1 MINAQGNSKK
11 ILIVED
17 DGLAAFSLQRLLER
31 RGYIIV
37 AKVSS
42 SEKAVQ
48 AAVELQPDLVLMD
61 IMLSGKMDGVH
72 AAERIQA
79 LIDVPTIYLT
89 ALSDDATLRRA
100 GVTRPFGYLTKPVID
115 RDLFVAIEMALYSYR
130 LEKER
135 EQAAKEIQR
144 LNESLEQRVA
154 ERTAQLQ
161 AANQD
166 LQIEIAE
173 RIRAQWELQ
182 SSEERFRQLA
192 EHIDEVF
199 WIIASD
205 TAEVLYVSPAF
216 ERLWGHACGSLYQQP
231 RSFLNSIHPED
242 RARISASLDRVSR
255 GDYDEQFRIVRPD
268 GEIRWVRTRAFPV
281 YDEHGQVYRVAG
293 ISEDVTEDVQFHQLL
308 EQRVEQRTAELSAL
322 LGASYSLASTLDRAR
337 LMALILDYLKPV
349 VDYQGAIIFGLEGA
363 DLVTLAQRGLVPE
376 NQVLGQRFP
385 LASAPAY
392 RQVIEGV
399 MPFVSPEMQDD
410 TLPALQGPLEERPKP
425 SMGDG
430 LSWLGIPLTIK
441 NRAIGMM
448 SLFHD
453 RTNHYTWRHAELA
466 LAFANQ
472 AAFAIENARLYEQA
486 QELAALQE
494 RQRLARDLHDA
505 VSQSLFSASL
515 TAEVLPRLW
524 ERNRNE
530 GQRCLAELHQLT
542 RGALAEMRALLL
554 ELRPLALAETELGD
568 LLSQL
573 AEAATSR
580 ARLPVALNIEW
591 QGLLPP
597 EVQVALYRIAQEALN
612 NVVKHSRASQ
622 VQVSLRPSLNS
633 PPSDGGVEL
642 CISDDGHGF
651 NLVDVLPRCLGL
663 GIMRERAEDIGATL
677 KIDSQVG
684 HGTRVVAIW
693 SEETGTQQG

>member
-1 MINAQGNSKK
+1 MIDAQGNSKK

-17 DGLAAFSLQRLLER
+17 DGLVAFSIQRLLER
-31 RGYIIV
+31 HGYIVV

-42 SEKAVQ
+42 SERAVQ

-61 IMLSGKMDGVH
+61 IMLSGKMDGIH

-79 LIDVPTIYLT
+79 LIDIPTIYLT

-115 RDLFVAIEMALYSYR
+115 RDLYVAIEMALYSYR
-130 LEKER
+130 LERER
-135 EQAAKEIQR
+135 EQAAKEIRR

-166 LQIEIAE
+166 LQVEIAE
-173 RIRAQWELQ
+173 RIRAQRELQ

-199 WIIASD
+199 WIIDAD
-205 TAEVLYVSPAF
+205 TAEVLYVSPGF
-216 ERLWGHACGSLYQQP
+216 EKLWGHACGSLYQQP
-231 RSFLNSIHPED
+231 RSFLDSIHPED

-255 GDYDEQFRIVRPD
+255 GDYDEQFRVVRPD

-281 YDEHGQVYRVAG
+281 YDEQGRVYRVAG
-293 ISEDVTEDVQFHQLL
+293 ISEDVTEDVQFHRLL
-308 EQRVEQRTAELSAL
+308 EERVEQRTAELSAL
-322 LGASYSLASTLDRAR
+322 LGASYGLASTLDRAR
-337 LMALILDYLKPV
+337 LMALLLDHLKPV
-349 VDYQGAIIFGLEGA
+349 VDYQGAIILGLEGA

-376 NQVLGQRFP
+376 DQVMGQRFP
-385 LASAPAY
+385 LASVPAY

-399 MPFVSPEMQDD
+399 MPFVGPEMQDD
-410 TLPALQGPLEERPKP
+410 TLLALQGPLEERPKP
-425 SMGDG
+425 GMGDG

-441 NRAIGMM
+441 NRAIGMV

-453 RTNHYTWRHAELA
+453 QANHYTWRHAELA

-524 ERNRNE
+524 ERDRNE
-530 GQRCLAELHQLT
+530 GQRCLAELHRLT

-580 ARLPVALNIEW
+580 ARLPVTLDIEW

-612 NVVKHSRASQ
+612 NIIKHSRASQ
-622 VQVSLRPSLNS
+622 VQVSLRPS
-633 PPSDGGVEL
+633 PSSSAPDGGVEL

-651 NLVDVLPRCLGL
+651 DPVDVLPRCLGL
-663 GIMRERAEDIGATL
+663 GIMRERAEGVGATL

-684 HGTRVVAIW
+684 HGTRVVAVW
-693 SEETGTQQG
+693 SEEMGAQ